1 MTGPEDSGRDLGPEQ
16 ALRGGEG
23 RSAQSPPPVPRDPR
37 EPLVLGRVRGQGR
50 PHAVWLLPR
59 GCPRSSPRVHAAAPL
74 AWVEVDAPALPAWR
88 RPWAAALSR
97 PWFSVLLQPLSQP
110 ESPAPGPPAHMD
122 LEPPPQPL
130 FGTPASQPKK
140 EPPGYEEALSQ
151 QPRPQV
157 EGDHGLTAGVA
168 TVPRSHGRRGWPE
181 PAFWVREAL
190 ERGCQ
195 GGREGVLWE
204 PGCSPL
210 GPECWLRAGRV
221 CAPSQAGASCCR
233 SSSFNDLAPQE
244 NGSSSQQM
252 DDLFD
257 ILIQS
262 GGKVQAPCCLPLPS
276 CLPRCL

>member
-157 EGDHGLTAGVA
+157 EGDQGLTGGGWPQSPGLMGGGAGQSQPSGSERPWRGGVRAGERVCCGSLGAAHWGLNAGSEPEGSVPQARLGPPVA
-168 TVPRSHGRRGWPE
+168 GLHLLMILPHRKMVPR
-181 PAFWVREAL
+181 
-190 ERGCQ
+190 
-195 GGREGVLWE
+195 
-204 PGCSPL
+204 
-210 GPECWLRAGRV
+210 
-221 CAPSQAGASCCR
+221 ASR
-233 SSSFNDLAPQE
+233 WMIYLTF
-244 NGSSSQQM
+244 
-252 DDLFD
+252 
-257 ILIQS
+257 
-262 GGKVQAPCCLPLPS
+262 
-276 CLPRCL
+276 